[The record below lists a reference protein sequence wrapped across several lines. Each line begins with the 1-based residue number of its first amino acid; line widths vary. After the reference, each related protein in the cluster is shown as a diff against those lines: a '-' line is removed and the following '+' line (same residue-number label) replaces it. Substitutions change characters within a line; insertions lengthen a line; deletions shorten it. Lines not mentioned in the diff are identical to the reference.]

1 MERGGAVVTENGID
15 ISALHAHI
23 KEKGTVEGFNG
34 FVKSGSE
41 MLEADAD
48 ILIPAAMELV
58 ITKENASRIK
68 TPLIIEAANGPIS
81 AEGDAI
87 IRDRGIVVIPDLYA
101 NAGGVTVSYFEWIKN
116 LTRIRFGR
124 LQRRQSENHFDAI
137 ISGVEMMTGKTF
149 PGDLRDRAMTGATEI
164 DLVRSGLEDTMRQAY
179 GDISAEWNGNPSIP
193 DLRTAAMKIAVQ
205 RVSSSYSS
213 LGI

>member
-1 MERGGAVVTENGID
+1 
-15 ISALHAHI
+15 
-23 KEKGTVEGFNG
+23 
-34 FVKSGSE
+34 
-41 MLEADAD
+41 
-48 ILIPAAMELV
+48 
-58 ITKENASRIK
+58 
-68 TPLIIEAANGPIS
+68 
-81 AEGDAI
+81 
-87 IRDRGIVVIPDLYA
+87 
-101 NAGGVTVSYFEWIKN
+101 
-116 LTRIRFGR
+116 